1 MEQLTFPPVEE
12 IDDTPEIAEY
22 KKLVVAEFENLAETR
37 DLKKLVD
44 KTLRKLKALP
54 PEEKPVTIRLTLG
67 LMGPA
72 VTTQTDVRIVPS
84 LLRDA
89 TAEEQAVILA
99 RKVELSIGGRP
110 CSLDPGMILNAEV
123 VQEIPD
129 GWMYTSDRGKVL
141 HYFQARRQYNF
152 APHSPYAPCGMVS
165 YSPIRPSSQGTDHQY
180 CSRCLA
186 KNPID

>member
-1 MEQLTFPPVEE
+1 MDQLTFPPVEE
-12 IDDTPEIAEY
+12 IDDTPEMAEY
-22 KKLVVAEFENLAETR
+22 KKLVVAEFQNLAETH
-37 DLKKLVD
+37 DFKQAVD
-44 KTLRKLKALP
+44 QALRKLKALP
-54 PEEKPVTIRLTLG
+54 PEEKPVTIRLTIG

-84 LLRDA
+84 LLRGA

-110 CSLDPGMILNAEV
+110 CPLDPGMILNAEV
-123 VQEIPD
+123 LQEIPE

-152 APHSPYAPCGMVS
+152 SPHSPYAPCGKVS
-165 YSPIRPSSQGTDHQY
+165 YYPILPSSLGTDHQY
-180 CSRCLA
+180 CPRCLA